1 MTHEQILLAYVSKLR
16 QSDNGPKHVLADT
29 IVNIVIPGL
38 KADQALSRV
47 QRRG

>member
-1 MTHEQILLAYVSKLR
+1 MAHEQILLAYASKLR
-16 QSDNGPKHVLADT
+16 QSDNGRKHVLADT

-38 KADQALSRV
+38 KAGQALSRA